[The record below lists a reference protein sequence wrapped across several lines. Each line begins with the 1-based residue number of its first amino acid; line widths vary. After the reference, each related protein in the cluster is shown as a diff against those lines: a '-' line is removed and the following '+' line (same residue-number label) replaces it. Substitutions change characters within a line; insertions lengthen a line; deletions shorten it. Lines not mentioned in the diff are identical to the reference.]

1 MKVGNTV
8 QYFTDTAVKA
18 ATLAGQA
25 LARNFRKHHASVY
38 GAEILSVGN
47 RTLSKEV
54 TSSNDHEADRLILE
68 VLKEDCPSH
77 NILTEETGLV
87 DNGSPY
93 TWIIDPLDGSSN
105 FLNHNPFFAVSVCLA
120 YNNVPITGVILAPF
134 LEEMVVAR
142 KGQGCT
148 LNGRR
153 VSVSATGNLPQ
164 TYLVGCPGGEKNNI
178 RFSKMEYALH
188 QQIKD
193 FRKIGS
199 AAVECYM
206 VAAGRVD
213 GFTTLDISSW
223 DVAAGVLAVQEAGG
237 RVSDFN
243 GDPWTLDQTDLLVSN
258 GLVHND
264 ILAELGSAGVVK
276 PRRSVREPETA

>member
-1 MKVGNTV
+1 M

-18 ATLAGQA
+18 ATLAGRA
-25 LARNFRKHHASVY
+25 LLGNFRRHHASVY
-38 GAEILSVGN
+38 GANILSVGS

-54 TSSNDHEADRLILE
+54 TSSNDHEANRLIVE
-68 VLKEDCPSH
+68 VLGEYCPSH
-77 NILTEETGLV
+77 NLLTEEMGLI
-87 DNGSPY
+87 DKGSAY
-93 TWIIDPLDGSSN
+93 TWIVDPLDGSSN

-120 YNNVPITGVILAPF
+120 YDNEPITGVILAPF
-134 LEEMVVAR
+134 IEEMVVAR

-153 VSVSATGNLPQ
+153 ICVSTTTQFSKS
-164 TYLVGCPGGEKNNI
+164 YIVGCPGGEKDNI

-213 GFTTLDISSW
+213 GFTTLNIDSW
-223 DVAAGVLAVQEAGG
+223 DVAAGVLAAQEAGG
-237 RVSDFN
+237 RVTNFK
-243 GDPWTLDQTDLLVSN
+243 GEPWRLDKTDLLVSN
-258 GLVHND
+258 GLLHD
-264 ILAELGSAGVVK
+264 EMLAEINGAGISVK
-276 PRRSVREPETA
+276 SGMKQEAVIGG

>member
-1 MKVGNTV
+1 M

-25 LARNFRKHHASVY
+25 LAKNFRKHHASVY
-38 GAEILSVGN
+38 GSEILSVGS

-54 TSSNDHEADRLILE
+54 TSSNDHEADKLIIE
-68 VLKEDCPSH
+68 VLSKNCPAH
-77 NILTEETGLV
+77 NLLTEETGLI

-120 YNNVPITGVILAPF
+120 YNNEPITGVILAPF

-148 LNGRR
+148 LNGRP
-153 VSVSATGNLPQ
+153 VTVSATTELPK
-164 TYLVGCPGGEKNNI
+164 TYVVGCPGGEKNNV

-213 GFTTLDISSW
+213 GFTTLNISSW
-223 DVAAGVLAVQEAGG
+223 DVAAGVLAAQEAGG
-237 RVSDFN
+237 RVTDFN
-243 GDPWTLDQTDLLVSN
+243 GNPWTLEQTDLLVSN
-258 GLVHND
+258 GLVHEE
-264 ILAELGSAGVVK
+264 ILAELKSAGVVK
-276 PRRSVREPETA
+276 PELILPTKEAETA

>member
-1 MKVGNTV
+1 M
-8 QYFTDTAVKA
+8 QYFADSAVKA

-54 TSSNDHEADRLILE
+54 TSSNDHEADRLIIE
-68 VLKEDCPSH
+68 VLSKECPSH
-77 NILTEETGLV
+77 NMLTEETGFV

-93 TWIIDPLDGSSN
+93 TWIVDPLDGSSN

-153 VSVSATGNLPQ
+153 VTVSTTSELSRA
-164 TYLVGCPGGEKNNI
+164 YIVGCPGGEKNNI

-188 QQIKD
+188 RQIKD

-213 GFTTLDISSW
+213 GFTTLNISSW
-223 DVAAGVLAVQEAGG
+223 DVAAGVLAAQEAGG

-258 GLVHND
+258 GLLHND
-264 ILAELGSAGVVK
+264 ILSELKSAEVVK
-276 PRRSVREPETA
+276 PKRKVKEPETV

>member
-1 MKVGNTV
+1 M

-18 ATLAGQA
+18 ATLAGHA
-25 LARNFRKHHASVY
+25 LLGNFRRHHASVY
-38 GAEILSVGN
+38 GADILSVGS

-54 TSSNDHEADRLILE
+54 TSSNDHEANRLIIE
-68 VLKEDCPSH
+68 VLGEHCPSH
-77 NILTEETGLV
+77 NLLTEEMGLI
-87 DNGSPY
+87 DKGSPY
-93 TWIIDPLDGSSN
+93 TWIVDPLDGSSN

-120 YNNVPITGVILAPF
+120 YNNEPITGVILAPF
-134 LEEMVVAR
+134 IEEMVVAR

-153 VSVSATGNLPQ
+153 IRVSTTTQFSES
-164 TYLVGCPGGEKNNI
+164 YIVGCPGGEKDNV

-199 AAVECYM
+199 AAIECYM

-213 GFTTLDISSW
+213 GFTTLNIDSW
-223 DVAAGVLAVQEAGG
+223 DVAAGVLAAQEAGG
-237 RVSDFN
+237 RVTNFK
-243 GDPWTLDQTDLLVSN
+243 GEPWRLDKTDLLVSN
-258 GLVHND
+258 GLLHD
-264 ILAELGSAGVVK
+264 EMLAEINGAGISVK
-276 PRRSVREPETA
+276 SGMRSEAVIGG

>member
-1 MKVGNTV
+1 M
-8 QYFTDTAVKA
+8 QYFADTAVTA

-25 LARNFRKHHASVY
+25 LAKNFRKHHASVY
-38 GAEILSVGN
+38 GAEILSVGS

-54 TSSNDHEADRLILE
+54 TSSNDHEADKIIID
-68 VLKEDCPSH
+68 VLSENCPTH
-77 NILTEETGLV
+77 NLLTEETGLV

-105 FLNHNPFFAVSVCLA
+105 FLNHNPFFAVSICLA
-120 YNNVPITGVILAPF
+120 YNNEPITGVILAPF

-148 LNGRR
+148 LNGRK
-153 VSVSATGNLPQ
+153 VTVSATTDLPK
-164 TYLVGCPGGEKNNI
+164 TYVVGCPGGEKNNI

-213 GFTTLDISSW
+213 GFTTLNISAW

-237 RVSDFN
+237 QVSDFN
-243 GDPWTLDQTDLLVSN
+243 GNPWTLEQTDLLVSN

-264 ILAELGSAGVVK
+264 ILSELGSAGVVRNSNSK
-276 PRRSVREPETA
+276 PELETVS